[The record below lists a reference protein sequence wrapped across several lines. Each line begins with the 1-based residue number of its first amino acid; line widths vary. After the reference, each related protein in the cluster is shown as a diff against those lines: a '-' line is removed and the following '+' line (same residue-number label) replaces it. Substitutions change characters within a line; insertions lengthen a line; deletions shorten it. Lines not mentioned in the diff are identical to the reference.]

1 MMNVK
6 SRIKK
11 LEQRTYIDNNNTP
24 ELIGVDDDG
33 NYFTGAGENR
43 QIISKV
49 ELKELNKHRMILIF
63 EPHKPR

>member
-1 MMNVK
+1 MNVK
-6 SRIKK
+6 SRIKNF
-11 LEQRTYIDNNNTP
+11 EQRTNIDNNNTP

-43 QIISKV
+43 QIISEEDLEELASKRKV
-49 ELKELNKHRMILIF
+49 LIF